1 VRSLR
6 VRLLLLMVLVL
17 AAMGGLAAW
26 LAGRAIAA
34 RFQQYLVTR
43 QAASEERRTQLEALL
58 PLLLADHYAVT
69 GTLAETPDLL
79 LRMAELTEE
88 RILLTDPNGVLL
100 FDSDEETDAAIDI
113 TQDAPVPIRVGDEI
127 IGLLYIPA
135 PPPVYNNASERA
147 YIDQVNR
154 SLLIAV
160 SLAGGLGILLMLAL
174 SHGIL
179 TRIRT
184 LTTAVQAMER
194 GDLHQRVPNHQ
205 KDEIDRLAHAFN
217 SMADSLAHIEQLR
230 RNMVSDVAHELR
242 TPLSDIRGYL
252 EAIQDG
258 LVQPSAEVIG
268 SLHEEALLLNRLIN
282 DLQELAVADAGE
294 LKLARQRIAV
304 GELVDKAVQAV
315 RGRVNGSRVIHTH
328 IAPNLPEVLADSE
341 RIGQV
346 LRNLLNN
353 AVEYSPTG
361 GAITVGVRQVD
372 GQLQVN
378 VYNEGDGIA
387 PEHLPNVFERFYRVD
402 DSRTRA
408 TGGSGLGLAIVKQLV
423 EAHGGRVWAESKPGH
438 YANFVF
444 TLPIAAPTATHS

>member
-1 VRSLR
+1 MRF
-6 VRLLLLMVLVL
+6 RLLLLMLVVL
-17 AAMGGLAAW
+17 AATGGLAAW
-26 LAGRAIAA
+26 LAGRAIAE

-43 QAASEERRTQLEALL
+43 QAASEERRTQMEALL
-58 PLLLADHYAVT
+58 PQLLADQYALT
-69 GTLAETPDLL
+69 GTLAEAPTLIAD
-79 LRMAELTEE
+79 MAELTEE
-88 RILLTDPNGVLL
+88 RILLTDPQGVLL
-100 FDSDEETDAAIDI
+100 ADSAEELDAAAIDL
-113 TQDAPVPIRVGDEI
+113 TQHTPVPIQVDEELV
-127 IGLLYIPA
+127 GLLYIPA

-147 YIDQVNR
+147 YIAQVNR
-154 SLLIAV
+154 SLLIAIA
-160 SLAGGLGILLMLAL
+160 SAGGLGILLMLAL

-194 GDLHQRVPNHQ
+194 GDLHQRVANHQ
-205 KDEIDRLAHAFN
+205 HDEIGRLAHAFN
-217 SMADSLAHIEQLR
+217 AMADSVAHAEQLR

-242 TPLSDIRGYL
+242 TPLSNIRGYL

-258 LVQPSAEVIG
+258 LVQPKAEVIG

-282 DLQELAVADAGE
+282 DLQELAVADAGQ

-304 GELVDKAVQAV
+304 GELVDKAVQGV
-315 RGRVNGSRVIHTH
+315 KGRVNGSRVISTR

-361 GAITVGVRQVD
+361 GAITVGVRQLD
-372 GQLQVN
+372 GQIQVS
-378 VYNEGDGIA
+378 VYNEGAGIA

-423 EAHGGRVWAESKPGH
+423 EAHGGRVWAESEPGR

-444 TLPIAAPTATHS
+444 TLPVATPALSHG